1 MKLNPTILRLSGISV
16 AALLAACSGEAP
28 SSTTENQPEPASQ
41 SAPESKPVKKGERY
55 GSLKLTCGDEE
66 VEVSL
71 FKKMGTELVVSGP
84 GAGIRLA
91 GPDDEVFSLNYT
103 VNDGESPVGR
113 FAPISGTPP
122 AEGERSA
129 MLSVMGF
136 LKSDPFINFKSGTIT
151 VTKCDAEGNF
161 AATFEGEGASASDP
175 SNTALIPLSG
185 TVDVKIP

>member
-1 MKLNPTILRLSGISV
+1 MKTTLLNLIALSF

-28 SSTTENQPEPASQ
+28 SSTVEKPSGP
-41 SAPESKPVKKGERY
+41 APELAPANKPVKKGERY
-55 GSLKLTCGDEE
+55 GSLKVNFGDEE
-66 VEVSL
+66 VEVEL
-71 FKKMGTELVVSGP
+71 FKKMGTELVPSGP

-103 VNDGESPVGR
+103 VNDGDSPTGR
-113 FAPISGTPP
+113 FVPISGTPP

-129 MLSVMGF
+129 MLSIMGF
-136 LKSDPFINFKSGTIT
+136 LKSDPSITFKTGTIT

-161 AATFEGEGASASDP
+161 AATFEGKGASASDP

-185 TVDVKIP
+185 AVDVKIP